1 VDQRGGA
8 AIKERETR
16 RILPQRTQRTQ
27 RGKDFL
33 ETRLRLFLH
42 PDLPEESLIV
52 QCLYYACVDEMIR
65 VGFFRLRVLA

>member
-1 VDQRGGA
+1 MDQRGGA
-8 AIKERETR
+8 AIKEREEKNITAENAKD
-16 RILPQRTQRTQ
+16 Q